1 MYIIYHGFCFVLN
14 NIGVF
19 MNRKDL
25 IEELHKLKEA
35 ITLVSDRVNE
45 IDEDLISCGTNT
57 DNMKKY
63 IATCIDDLYAANTN
77 LTKAITNLH
86 ISKALYEK

>member
-1 MYIIYHGFCFVLN
+1 MTLIV
-14 NIGVF
+14 VWVR

-35 ITLVSDRVNE
+35 ITTVSDCVNE
-45 IDEDLISCGTNT
+45 IEEDLISCGTNT
-57 DNMKKY
+57 DNMNKY
-63 IATCIDDLYAANTN
+63 IATCIDDLYAANIN

>member
-1 MYIIYHGFCFVLN
+1 
-14 NIGVF
+14 

-35 ITLVSDRVNE
+35 ITVVSDRVNE
-45 IDEDLISCGTNT
+45 IEEDLISCGTNT
-57 DNMKKY
+57 GNMKKY
-63 IATCIDDLYAANTN
+63 IATCIDDLYAANIN

-86 ISKALYEK
+86 LNKVLYEKL

>member
-1 MYIIYHGFCFVLN
+1 
-14 NIGVF
+14 

-35 ITLVSDRVNE
+35 ITVVSDRVSE
-45 IDEDLISCGTNT
+45 IEEDLISCGTST
-57 DNMKKY
+57 GNMKKY
-63 IATCIDDLYAANTN
+63 IATCIDDLYAANIN

-86 ISKALYEK
+86 INKALYEKR

>member
-1 MYIIYHGFCFVLN
+1 MLIV
-14 NIGVF
+14 VWVR

-35 ITLVSDRVNE
+35 ITTVSDCVNE
-45 IDEDLISCGTNT
+45 IEEDLISCGTNT
-57 DNMKKY
+57 DNMNKY
-63 IATCIDDLYAANTN
+63 IATCIDDLYAANIN

>member
-1 MYIIYHGFCFVLN
+1 
-14 NIGVF
+14 

-35 ITLVSDRVNE
+35 ITTVSDCVNE

-57 DNMKKY
+57 DNMNKY
-63 IATCIDDLYAANTN
+63 IATCIDDLYAANIN
-77 LTKAITNLH
+77 ITKAITNLH

>member
-1 MYIIYHGFCFVLN
+1 
-14 NIGVF
+14 

-25 IEELHKLKEA
+25 IEELHRLKEA
-35 ITLVSDRVNE
+35 IKVVSDRVNDIE
-45 IDEDLISCGTNT
+45 EDLISCGTST
-57 DNMKKY
+57 GNMKKY
-63 IATCIDDLYAANTN
+63 IATCIDDLYEANIN

>member
-1 MYIIYHGFCFVLN
+1 M
-14 NIGVF
+14 NI
-19 MNRKDL
+19 KDL

-45 IDEDLISCGTNT
+45 IEEDLISCGTNT
-57 DNMKKY
+57 DNRKKY
-63 IATCIDDLYAANTN
+63 MATCIDDLYAANIN
-77 LTKAITNLH
+77 LENAITNLH

>member
-1 MYIIYHGFCFVLN
+1 
-14 NIGVF
+14 

-25 IEELHKLKEA
+25 IEELHKLKDA
-35 ITLVSDRVNE
+35 ITVVSDSVSE
-45 IDEDLISCGTNT
+45 IEEDLIGCGTNT

-63 IATCIDDLYAANTN
+63 IATCIDDLYAANIN

>member
-1 MYIIYHGFCFVLN
+1 MLIV
-14 NIGVF
+14 VWVR

-35 ITLVSDRVNE
+35 ITTVSDCVNE
-45 IDEDLISCGTNT
+45 IEEDLISCGTNT
-57 DNMKKY
+57 DNMNKY
-63 IATCIDDLYAANTN
+63 IATCIDDLYAANIN

-86 ISKALYEK
+86 ISKALY

>member
-1 MYIIYHGFCFVLN
+1 MLIV
-14 NIGVF
+14 VWVR

-35 ITLVSDRVNE
+35 ITTVSDCVNE
-45 IDEDLISCGTNT
+45 IEEDLISCGTNT
-57 DNMKKY
+57 DNMNKY
-63 IATCIDDLYAANTN
+63 IATCIDDLYAANIN
-77 LTKAITNLH
+77 LTNAITNLH

>member
-1 MYIIYHGFCFVLN
+1 MTLIV
-14 NIGVF
+14 VWVR

-35 ITLVSDRVNE
+35 ITTVSDRVNE
-45 IDEDLISCGTNT
+45 IEEDLISCGTNT

-63 IATCIDDLYAANTN
+63 IATCIDDLYAANIN

-86 ISKALYEK
+86 ISNALYEK

>member
-1 MYIIYHGFCFVLN
+1 
-14 NIGVF
+14 

-25 IEELHKLKEA
+25 IEELHKLKET
-35 ITLVSDRVNE
+35 ITVASDRVNE
-45 IDEDLISCGTNT
+45 IEEDLISCGTNT

-63 IATCIDDLYAANTN
+63 IVTCIDDLYAANIN

-86 ISKALYEK
+86 ISKALYEKR

>member
-1 MYIIYHGFCFVLN
+1 
-14 NIGVF
+14 

-35 ITLVSDRVNE
+35 ITVVSDRVNE
-45 IDEDLISCGTNT
+45 IEEDLINCGTNT

-63 IATCIDDLYAANTN
+63 IATCIDDLYAANIN
-77 LTKAITNLH
+77 LTKTITNLH
-86 ISKALYEK
+86 ISRVLYEKR

>member
-1 MYIIYHGFCFVLN
+1 MLIV
-14 NIGVF
+14 VWVR

-35 ITLVSDRVNE
+35 ITTVSDCVNE
-45 IDEDLISCGTNT
+45 IEEDLISCGTNT
-57 DNMKKY
+57 DNMNKY
-63 IATCIDDLYAANTN
+63 IATCIDDLYAANIN
-77 LTKAITNLH
+77 LEKAITNLR

>member
-1 MYIIYHGFCFVLN
+1 MVVWYEIVYG
-14 NIGVF
+14 F

-35 ITLVSDRVNE
+35 ITVVSDRVSE
-45 IDEDLISCGTNT
+45 IEEDLISCGTNT

-63 IATCIDDLYAANTN
+63 IATCIDDLYAANIN

-86 ISKALYEK
+86 ISKALYEKR

>member
-1 MYIIYHGFCFVLN
+1 MIQHRS
-14 NIGVF
+14 F

-35 ITLVSDRVNE
+35 ITVVSGRANE
-45 IDEDLISCGTNT
+45 IEEDLISCGTNT

-63 IATCIDDLYAANTN
+63 IATCIDDLYAANIN
-77 LTKAITNLH
+77 LTKAITTLH
-86 ISKALYEK
+86 ISKALYEKR

>member
-1 MYIIYHGFCFVLN
+1 
-14 NIGVF
+14 

-35 ITLVSDRVNE
+35 IKVVSDRVNE
-45 IDEDLISCGTNT
+45 IEEDLISCGTST
-57 DNMKKY
+57 GNMKKY
-63 IATCIDDLYAANTN
+63 IATCIDDLYAANIN

>member
-1 MYIIYHGFCFVLN
+1 
-14 NIGVF
+14 

-35 ITLVSDRVNE
+35 ITTVSDCVNE

-63 IATCIDDLYAANTN
+63 VATCIDDLYAANIN
-77 LTKAITNLH
+77 LTKAITNIR

>member
-1 MYIIYHGFCFVLN
+1 MLIV
-14 NIGVF
+14 VWVRV
-19 MNRKDL
+19 NRKDL

-35 ITLVSDRVNE
+35 ITTVSDCVNE
-45 IDEDLISCGTNT
+45 IEEDLISCGTNT
-57 DNMKKY
+57 DNMNKY
-63 IATCIDDLYAANTN
+63 IATCIDDLYAANIN

>member
-1 MYIIYHGFCFVLN
+1 
-14 NIGVF
+14 

-25 IEELHKLKEA
+25 IEDLHRLKDA
-35 ITLVSDRVNE
+35 ITVVSDSVSE
-45 IDEDLISCGTNT
+45 IEEDLIGCGTNT

-63 IATCIDDLYAANTN
+63 IATCIDDLYAANIN

>member
-1 MYIIYHGFCFVLN
+1 MTLIVVL
-14 NIGVF
+14 VR

-57 DNMKKY
+57 GNMK
-63 IATCIDDLYAANTN
+63 NT
-77 LTKAITNLH
+77 LLH
-86 ISKALYEK
+86 V

>member
-1 MYIIYHGFCFVLN
+1 
-14 NIGVF
+14 

-25 IEELHKLKEA
+25 IEELHRLKDD
-35 ITLVSDRVNE
+35 INVVSDRVIE
-45 IDEDLISCGTNT
+45 IEEYLISCGTNT

-63 IATCIDDLYAANTN
+63 IATCIDDLYAANIN

-86 ISKALYEK
+86 ISKVLYEK

>member
-1 MYIIYHGFCFVLN
+1 MLIV
-14 NIGVF
+14 VWVR

-35 ITLVSDRVNE
+35 ITAVSDHVNE
-45 IDEDLISCGTNT
+45 IEADLISCGTNT
-57 DNMKKY
+57 DNMNKY
-63 IATCIDDLYAANTN
+63 IATCIDDLYAANIN

>member
-1 MYIIYHGFCFVLN
+1 
-14 NIGVF
+14 

-35 ITLVSDRVNE
+35 ITVVSDRVSE
-45 IDEDLISCGTNT
+45 IEEDLISCGTNT

-63 IATCIDDLYAANTN
+63 IATCIDDLYAANIN
-77 LTKAITNLH
+77 ITKAITNLH
-86 ISKALYEK
+86 ISKALYEKR

>member
-1 MYIIYHGFCFVLN
+1 
-14 NIGVF
+14 

-25 IEELHKLKEA
+25 IEELYELKEA
-35 ITLVSDRVNE
+35 ITTVSDRVNE

-63 IATCIDDLYAANTN
+63 IATCIDDLYAANIN

-86 ISKALYEK
+86 ISSVLYEK

>member
-1 MYIIYHGFCFVLN
+1 
-14 NIGVF
+14 

-35 ITLVSDRVNE
+35 ITTVSDCVNE
-45 IDEDLISCGTNT
+45 IEEDLISCGTNT
-57 DNMKKY
+57 DNMNKY
-63 IATCIDDLYAANTN
+63 IATCIDDLYAANIN

-86 ISKALYEK
+86 ISNALYEK